1 MSKRKKQ
8 YPVKTDV
15 NLLYKDKKNVSP
27 LQMLLAI
34 PVFVIVLCTFSKF
47 AVIDRLAAAADAMRE
62 AEDME
67 MAVLEEQRGNID
79 YDEVLR
85 EYQHY
90 FFSIADGEGEE
101 ASTYVNSMDLLN
113 LIEAELLYKAGI
125 QSVNLTGNVLT
136 VNLTEINL
144 ESASVIAKSLAENE
158 MVSDV
163 MVSSANRGQETTG
176 TTVFLNIV
184 LEPKKE
190 AVEENAASGGQ
201 TGTEEN
207 MNNIEENE

>member
-1 MSKRKKQ
+1 MSNRKKQ
-8 YPVKTDV
+8 YPVKTSV

-27 LQMLLAI
+27 LQMLLAV
-34 PVFVIVLCTFSKF
+34 PVFVIVLGTFSKF
-47 AVIDRLAAAADAMRE
+47 AVIDRLAVASKAMQE

-67 MAVLEEQRGNID
+67 MAVLEEQLGNSD

-90 FFSIADGEGEE
+90 YFSIADGEGEE
-101 ASTYVNSMDLLN
+101 AATYVNCMDLLN

-144 ESASVIAKSLAENE
+144 ESASEIAKSLMANE
-158 MVSDV
+158 MVQDV
-163 MVSSANRGQETTG
+163 MVSAANRGQETAG

-190 AVEENAASGGQ
+190 VSEENAALGGQ
-201 TGTEEN
+201 IGTVEN
-207 MNNIEENE
+207 INIEEDE

>member
-1 MSKRKKQ
+1 MSNRKKQ
-8 YPVKTDV
+8 YPVKTSV

-27 LQMLLAI
+27 LQMLLAV
-34 PVFVIVLCTFSKF
+34 PVFVIVLGTFSKF
-47 AVIDRLAAAADAMRE
+47 AVIDRLAVASKAMQE

-90 FFSIADGEGEE
+90 YFSIADGEGEE
-101 ASTYVNSMDLLN
+101 AATYVNCMDLLN

-144 ESASVIAKSLAENE
+144 ESASVIAKSLMANE
-158 MVSDV
+158 MVQDV
-163 MVSSANRGQETTG
+163 MVSAANRGQETAG

-190 AVEENAASGGQ
+190 VSEENAASGGQ
-201 TGTEEN
+201 TGTVEN
-207 MNNIEENE
+207 INIEEDE